1 MKYIFVLFA
10 RSIDIE
16 YYVYKI
22 MRKLSKTSIKN
33 WANDDRPREK
43 LILKGIDSLSD
54 AELIAILIGS
64 GNRNESAVELSK
76 RILSDTQNNLNELA
90 KLTVNDLQKFKGIGE
105 AKAISIVAALELGK
119 RRKISEVIDK
129 KQITSSKDVFD
140 IFGQKLGDLPY
151 EEFWL
156 LILNRA
162 NKIIELKRISAGGV
176 SGTVT
181 DVKII
186 LKAAIE
192 KTASGMIVCH
202 NHPSGNVK
210 PSNSDISLTKKLKNA
225 SELVDIP
232 LLDHVIVSFKD
243 YYSFADEGIL

>member
-1 MKYIFVLFA
+1 MHQNK
-10 RSIDIE
+10 
-16 YYVYKI
+16 KN
-22 MRKLSKTSIKN
+22 SIKD
-33 WANDDRPREK
+33 WATDDRPREK
-43 LILKGIDSLSD
+43 LLRKGIETLSD

-90 KLTVNDLQKFKGIGE
+90 KLSVNDLQKYKGIGE

-119 RRKISEVIDK
+119 RRKISEVIEK
-129 KQITSSKDVFD
+129 KQITSSKDVSD

-162 NKIIELKRISAGGV
+162 NKIIELKKISAGGV

-192 KTASGMIVCH
+192 KTASGIIVCH
-202 NHPSGNVK
+202 NHPSGNIK
-210 PSNSDISLTKKLKNA
+210 PSNSDINLTKKLKSA
-225 SELVDIP
+225 CELVDIT
-232 LLDHVIVSFKD
+232 LLDHVIVSFSD
-243 YYSFADEGIL
+243 FYSFADEGML